1 MGQMGRLSKLTYA
14 VKEYTEFH
22 QDQNP
27 ETLAK
32 LVESEELNAA
42 QFAELK
48 FQQSP
53 SSPPQEWLYFPNGTA
68 QGWILS
74 SPDPIDYRGDSR
86 ERYLVSY
93 RDGAIDVVSPS
104 KWKIPSPAT
113 AQ

>member
-14 VKEYTEFH
+14 VKEYAEFH

-32 LVESEELNAA
+32 LVESEELDAA
-42 QFAELK
+42 QFAALK

-53 SSPPQEWLYFPNGTA
+53 SSPPRDWLYFPKGTA

-74 SPDPIDYRGDSR
+74 SPAPISYLGGSR

-93 RDGAIDVVSPS
+93 PDGARELVSTS
-104 KWKIPSPAT
+104 KWKPPPPSST
-113 AQ
+113 H